1 MSEMLDTI
9 NAALIAAAEAWW
21 LMPATLL
28 MIVIDGLLPLI
39 PSEALVMGL
48 TALSPAEGRPHLLT
62 LGIVAAL
69 GAILGD
75 NLAFFVGRTIGLSR
89 WRRPRMTA
97 ALDGARRAFDARPAT
112 VILTGRFVPV
122 GRVAV
127 YLTAG
132 ASGFPHRRF
141 LPISIL
147 GGSVWAAYILGLGL
161 LAGVWVEGNPLL
173 GAAVGLGLSLILGAA
188 ADLTIR
194 RQRAR
199 RGRVAV
205 SPAQGGSADGGARE
219 ATPPSDG
226 D

>member
-1 MSEMLDTI
+1 MSELLDTI
-9 NAALIAAAEAWW
+9 NAALIAAAESWW

-48 TALSPAEGRPHLLT
+48 TALSPAERRPNLLM
-62 LGIVAAL
+62 LGFVAAL

-75 NLAFFVGRTIGLSR
+75 NLAFFVGRTFGLER
-89 WRRPRMTA
+89 WRRRPRMTA

-132 ASGFPHRRF
+132 ASGFSHRRF

-147 GGSVWAAYILGLGL
+147 GGSVWAAYMLGLGL
-161 LAGVWVEGNPLL
+161 LAGAWVEGNPLL
-173 GAAVGLGLSLILGAA
+173 GAAVGLGLSLILGIV

-194 RQRAR
+194 QQRAR
-199 RGRVAV
+199 RGRA
-205 SPAQGGSADGGARE
+205 AARG
-219 ATPPSDG
+219 T
-226 D
+226 